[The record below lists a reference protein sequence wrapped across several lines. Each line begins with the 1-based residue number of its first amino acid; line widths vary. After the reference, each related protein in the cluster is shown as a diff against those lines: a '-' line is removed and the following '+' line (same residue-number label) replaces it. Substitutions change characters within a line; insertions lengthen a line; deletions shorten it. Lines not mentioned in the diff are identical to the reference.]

1 LAGGKAQLECLSGIF
16 LQIYVMLYQKEQ
28 SMKHWKPAV
37 IAALWSGALYAA
49 PMPVVASF
57 SILGDVAQQIGGERV
72 AVQSLVGANQDAHA
86 YNLTSGDIKKI
97 REARLVLLN
106 GLGLEKAELQRAVK
120 QSKVASAE
128 ATAGIKPLAAD
139 EHHHE
144 HNHGHDH
151 DHGEF
156 DPHVW
161 NDPVLMQR
169 YAANVAIALIKAD
182 PAGSRY
188 YQQRFKDYQ
197 NVLNQLNNYANQQFG
212 AVAPAK
218 RKVLTGHDSFAYLG
232 KRYQVKFISPQG
244 VSSEAE
250 PSARQIAAIIRQ
262 IKAENV
268 KAVFTENIKD
278 GRMIARI
285 AKETGVKV
293 SGGLYADAL
302 SSGAPAGTYADMFR
316 YNVRVMSEA
325 MK

>member
-1 LAGGKAQLECLSGIF
+1 
-16 LQIYVMLYQKEQ
+16 
-28 SMKHWKPAV
+28 MKHWKPAA

-72 AVQSLVGANQDAHA
+72 GVQSLVGANQDAHA

-144 HNHGHDH
+144 HGHDHDH

-250 PSARQIAAIIRQ
+250 PSARQITAIIRQ

>member
-1 LAGGKAQLECLSGIF
+1 
-16 LQIYVMLYQKEQ
+16 
-28 SMKHWKPAV
+28 MKHWKPAA

-49 PMPVVASF
+49 PMHVVASF

-72 AVQSLVGANQDAHA
+72 GVQNVVGAHQDAHA

>member
-1 LAGGKAQLECLSGIF
+1 
-16 LQIYVMLYQKEQ
+16 
-28 SMKHWKPAV
+28 MKHWKPAA

-97 REARLVLLN
+97 RESRLVLLN

-144 HNHGHDH
+144 HGHDHDH

-250 PSARQIAAIIRQ
+250 PSARQITAIIRQ

>member
-1 LAGGKAQLECLSGIF
+1 
-16 LQIYVMLYQKEQ
+16 
-28 SMKHWKPAV
+28 MKHWKPAV

-72 AVQSLVGANQDAHA
+72 AVQNLVGANQDAHA

-128 ATAGIKPLAAD
+128 ATAGIKPLATD

-144 HNHGHDH
+144 HDHGHDH

>member
-1 LAGGKAQLECLSGIF
+1 
-16 LQIYVMLYQKEQ
+16 
-28 SMKHWKPAV
+28 MKHWKPAV

-144 HNHGHDH
+144 HGHGHDH

-278 GRMIARI
+278 GRMIERI

-293 SGGLYADAL
+293 SGRLYADAL

>member
-1 LAGGKAQLECLSGIF
+1 
-16 LQIYVMLYQKEQ
+16 
-28 SMKHWKPAV
+28 MKHWKLAV

-49 PMPVVASF
+49 PMPVVVSF

-72 AVQSLVGANQDAHA
+72 VVQSLVGANQDAHA

-128 ATAGIKPLAAD
+128 ATAGIKPLATD

-144 HNHGHDH
+144 HDHGHDH

-278 GRMIARI
+278 GRMIERI

-293 SGGLYADAL
+293 SGRLYADAL

>member
-1 LAGGKAQLECLSGIF
+1 MNKYWMSG
-16 LQIYVMLYQKEQ
+16 LGLMLF
-28 SMKHWKPAV
+28 
-37 IAALWSGALYAA
+37 SGAVAAA
-49 PMPVVASF
+49 PLQVVSSF

-144 HNHGHDH
+144 HGHDHDH

>member
-1 LAGGKAQLECLSGIF
+1 
-16 LQIYVMLYQKEQ
+16 
-28 SMKHWKPAV
+28 MKHWKPAV
-37 IAALWSGALYAA
+37 ITALWSGALYAA

-72 AVQSLVGANQDAHA
+72 AVQNLVGANQDAHV

-139 EHHHE
+139 EHDHSHE
-144 HNHGHDH
+144 HDY

-197 NVLNQLNNYANQQFG
+197 NVLNQLNNYANRQFG

-268 KAVFTENIKD
+268 QAVFTENIKD

>member
-1 LAGGKAQLECLSGIF
+1 
-16 LQIYVMLYQKEQ
+16 
-28 SMKHWKPAV
+28 MKHWKPAV

-72 AVQSLVGANQDAHA
+72 VVQSLVGANQDAHA

-144 HNHGHDH
+144 HGHDHDH

>member
-1 LAGGKAQLECLSGIF
+1 
-16 LQIYVMLYQKEQ
+16 
-28 SMKHWKPAV
+28 MKHWKPAV

-72 AVQSLVGANQDAHA
+72 AVQNLVGANQDAHA

-139 EHHHE
+139 EYHHE
-144 HNHGHDH
+144 HGHGHDH

-268 KAVFTENIKD
+268 QAVFTENIKD

>member
-1 LAGGKAQLECLSGIF
+1 
-16 LQIYVMLYQKEQ
+16 
-28 SMKHWKPAV
+28 MKHWKLAA

-197 NVLNQLNNYANQQFG
+197 HVLNQLNNYANQQFG

-250 PSARQIAAIIRQ
+250 PSARQITAIIRQ

>member
-1 LAGGKAQLECLSGIF
+1 
-16 LQIYVMLYQKEQ
+16 
-28 SMKHWKPAV
+28 MKHWKLAA

-86 YNLTSGDIKKI
+86 YNLTSSDIKKI

-144 HNHGHDH
+144 HGHDHDH

>member
-1 LAGGKAQLECLSGIF
+1 
-16 LQIYVMLYQKEQ
+16 
-28 SMKHWKPAV
+28 MKHWKPAA

-72 AVQSLVGANQDAHA
+72 AVQNLVGANQDAHA
-86 YNLTSGDIKKI
+86 YNLTSSDIKKI

-128 ATAGIKPLAAD
+128 ATAGIKPLATD

-144 HNHGHDH
+144 HDHGHDH

>member
-1 LAGGKAQLECLSGIF
+1 
-16 LQIYVMLYQKEQ
+16 
-28 SMKHWKPAV
+28 MKHWKLAV

-49 PMPVVASF
+49 PMPVVVSF

-72 AVQSLVGANQDAHA
+72 VVQSLVGANQDAHA

-139 EHHHE
+139 EHDHE
-144 HNHGHDH
+144 HDHSHGHDH

-169 YAANVAIALIKAD
+169 YAANVAIALIKD
-182 PAGSRY
+182 NPAGSRY
-188 YQQRFKDYQ
+188 YQQHFKDYQ

-278 GRMIARI
+278 GRMIERI

-293 SGGLYADAL
+293 SGRLYADAL

>member
-1 LAGGKAQLECLSGIF
+1 
-16 LQIYVMLYQKEQ
+16 
-28 SMKHWKPAV
+28 MKHWKPAA

-72 AVQSLVGANQDAHA
+72 AVQNLVGANQDAHA

-128 ATAGIKPLAAD
+128 ATAGIKPLATD

-144 HNHGHDH
+144 HDHGHDH

-197 NVLNQLNNYANQQFG
+197 HVLNQLNNYANQQFG

>member
-1 LAGGKAQLECLSGIF
+1 
-16 LQIYVMLYQKEQ
+16 
-28 SMKHWKPAV
+28 MKHWKPAV
-37 IAALWSGALYAA
+37 IAALWSCALYAA

-86 YNLTSGDIKKI
+86 YNLTSSDIKKI

>member
-1 LAGGKAQLECLSGIF
+1 
-16 LQIYVMLYQKEQ
+16 
-28 SMKHWKPAV
+28 MKHWKPAV

-86 YNLTSGDIKKI
+86 YNLTSSDIKKI

-128 ATAGIKPLAAD
+128 ATAGIKPLTAD

-144 HNHGHDH
+144 HGHDHDH

-250 PSARQIAAIIRQ
+250 PSARQITAIIRQ

>member
-1 LAGGKAQLECLSGIF
+1 
-16 LQIYVMLYQKEQ
+16 
-28 SMKHWKPAV
+28 MKHWKPAV
-37 IAALWSGALYAA
+37 ITALWSGALYAA

-86 YNLTSGDIKKI
+86 YNLTSSDIKKI

-139 EHHHE
+139 EHDHSHE
-144 HNHGHDH
+144 HDH

>member
-1 LAGGKAQLECLSGIF
+1 
-16 LQIYVMLYQKEQ
+16 
-28 SMKHWKPAV
+28 MKHWKPAV

-86 YNLTSGDIKKI
+86 YNLTSSDIKKI

-106 GLGLEKAELQRAVK
+106 GLGLEKAELPRAVK

-197 NVLNQLNNYANQQFG
+197 HVLNQLNNYANQQFG

>member
-1 LAGGKAQLECLSGIF
+1 
-16 LQIYVMLYQKEQ
+16 
-28 SMKHWKPAV
+28 MKHWKPAV

-72 AVQSLVGANQDAHA
+72 AVQSLVCANQDAHA
-86 YNLTSGDIKKI
+86 YNLTSSDIKKI
-97 REARLVLLN
+97 REARLGLLN

-250 PSARQIAAIIRQ
+250 PSARQITAIIRQ

>member
-1 LAGGKAQLECLSGIF
+1 
-16 LQIYVMLYQKEQ
+16 MLYQKEQ

-86 YNLTSGDIKKI
+86 YNLTSSDIKKI

>member
-1 LAGGKAQLECLSGIF
+1 
-16 LQIYVMLYQKEQ
+16 
-28 SMKHWKPAV
+28 MKHWKPAA

-86 YNLTSGDIKKI
+86 YNLTSSDIKKI

-139 EHHHE
+139 EYHHE
-144 HNHGHDH
+144 HGHGHDH

-278 GRMIARI
+278 GRMIERI

-293 SGGLYADAL
+293 SGRLYADAL

>member
-1 LAGGKAQLECLSGIF
+1 
-16 LQIYVMLYQKEQ
+16 
-28 SMKHWKPAV
+28 MKHWKLAV

-86 YNLTSGDIKKI
+86 YNLTSSDIKKI

>member
-1 LAGGKAQLECLSGIF
+1 
-16 LQIYVMLYQKEQ
+16 
-28 SMKHWKPAV
+28 MKHWKPAA

-86 YNLTSGDIKKI
+86 YNLTSSDIKKI

-139 EHHHE
+139 EYHHE
-144 HNHGHDH
+144 HGHGHDH

-250 PSARQIAAIIRQ
+250 PSARQITAIIRQ

>member
-1 LAGGKAQLECLSGIF
+1 
-16 LQIYVMLYQKEQ
+16 
-28 SMKHWKPAV
+28 MKHWKPAA

-86 YNLTSGDIKKI
+86 YNLTSIDIKKI

-144 HNHGHDH
+144 HGHDHDH

-197 NVLNQLNNYANQQFG
+197 HVLNQLNNYANQQFG

>member
-1 LAGGKAQLECLSGIF
+1 
-16 LQIYVMLYQKEQ
+16 
-28 SMKHWKPAV
+28 MKHWKPAA

-57 SILGDVAQQIGGERV
+57 SILGDVVQQIGGERV
-72 AVQSLVGANQDAHA
+72 TVQNLVGANQDAHA

>member
-1 LAGGKAQLECLSGIF
+1 
-16 LQIYVMLYQKEQ
+16 
-28 SMKHWKPAV
+28 MKHWKPAA

-72 AVQSLVGANQDAHA
+72 AVQNLVGANQDAHA

-144 HNHGHDH
+144 HGHDHDH

-197 NVLNQLNNYANQQFG
+197 HVLNQLNNYANQQFG

>member
-1 LAGGKAQLECLSGIF
+1 
-16 LQIYVMLYQKEQ
+16 
-28 SMKHWKPAV
+28 MKHWKPAA

-86 YNLTSGDIKKI
+86 YNLTSSDIKKI

-144 HNHGHDH
+144 HGHDHDH